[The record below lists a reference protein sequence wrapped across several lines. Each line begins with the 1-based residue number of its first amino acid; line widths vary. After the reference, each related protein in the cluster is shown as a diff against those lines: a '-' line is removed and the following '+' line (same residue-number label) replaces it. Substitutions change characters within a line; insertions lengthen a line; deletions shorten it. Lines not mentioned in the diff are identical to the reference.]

1 LLAAFNRPNSC
12 GSRRPAYITST
23 MKATAVISLAVSFT
37 LGALFLLHIRTYRS
51 TADTGAATTAPHAAA
66 AAAPAARGSAPS
78 VAERQLLE
86 VIRVQN
92 ETIALLEGVLANKLQ
107 APKLSELLEA
117 GRQKDAQIQNLLA
130 QVRRQQEQLTK
141 AMVPAAATA
150 AATTKPPTSSLLSG
164 LLTASTPAKPAVTAA
179 AAASCAP
186 GTPAFVTEVPLHG
199 LDQECER
206 KYGMQLVDLWRAN
219 REVWCEDT
227 KNTQAP
233 EADKS
238 RLVCYPYHQ
247 VTCAVPSPSSGR
259 TYPHTSSPT
268 NDNGGQEHK
277 KRDGRGPDLFCE
289 ATNVFV
295 DFSKVHGDA
304 AVGRKPPLGQ
314 QYLAFDRGSIFSAA
328 CERTPQF
335 KPHLFMPHHAAQ
347 MASFW
352 SAKEVPTPPAPG
364 SYDTEDAPTYLL
376 ARDEDCENSFHS
388 TADFMNVFLVMSAL
402 GIDPRKQKVVLFD
415 KHLDGPYVEL
425 IQKAFSPSH
434 PVGRHQQYKGRT
446 VLFKRLVFHLESPAG
461 LIFPKVALPGPLR
474 CHGTGL
480 FNEYRKF
487 VLQAF
492 KLYDVPPPEVPTITL
507 SLRYR
512 TPHKNVGRVLK
523 NKDEVVKLLQE
534 GTMVKVNVIDAAKV
548 RATSAAGCFSDICV
562 PR

>member
-1 LLAAFNRPNSC
+1 
-12 GSRRPAYITST
+12 
-23 MKATAVISLAVSFT
+23 
-37 LGALFLLHIRTYRS
+37 
-51 TADTGAATTAPHAAA
+51 
-66 AAAPAARGSAPS
+66 
-78 VAERQLLE
+78 
-86 VIRVQN
+86 
-92 ETIALLEGVLANKLQ
+92 
-107 APKLSELLEA
+107 
-117 GRQKDAQIQNLLA
+117 
-130 QVRRQQEQLTK
+130 
-141 AMVPAAATA
+141 
-150 AATTKPPTSSLLSG
+150 
-164 LLTASTPAKPAVTAA
+164 
-179 AAASCAP
+179 
-186 GTPAFVTEVPLHG
+186 
-199 LDQECER
+199 
-206 KYGMQLVDLWRAN
+206 
-219 REVWCEDT
+219 
-227 KNTQAP
+227 
-233 EADKS
+233 
-238 RLVCYPYHQ
+238 
-247 VTCAVPSPSSGR
+247 
-259 TYPHTSSPT
+259 
-268 NDNGGQEHK
+268 
-277 KRDGRGPDLFCE
+277 
-289 ATNVFV
+289 V

-548 RATSAAGCFSDICV
+548 RATSAAGCFSVICV